1 MTTRPLLSRIKPVPF
16 PSGASTT
23 AVWRPLCNCSDKI
36 TVSHKVQGM
45 SGKLSG
51 MTVNSVPASESRV
64 EYVHDAVSVPLK
76 ERNNSLLPASPAPFP
91 SVRLHCLL
99 PGKEQKH
106 TGRRARTAL
115 KEVALAQLA
124 E

>member
-1 MTTRPLLSRIKPVPF
+1 MTTRPLLSRMKPVPF

-36 TVSHKVQGM
+36 TVFHKQQGM
-45 SGKLSG
+45 SGKHSG
-51 MTVNSVPASESRV
+51 MTAKSVPASESRV

-91 SVRLHCLL
+91 SVQLHCLL
-99 PGKEQKH
+99 PEEKS
-106 TGRRARTAL
+106 RRRQAGGHIPR
-115 KEVALAQLA
+115 
-124 E
+124 